1 MRYFIQFALLLLL
14 IQGAFAES
22 IEIKDFE
29 NSSQESR
36 YLDLIDN
43 IRCPVCQGQSIGGSN
58 SGLAKA
64 LREQVRKMILNDKSD
79 DDVYLFMI
87 ERYGDFVIFKPPINW
102 KTYLLWFTP
111 LIFLVL
117 FMVEPIVTA
126 LLLIITSIFYFGIYK
141 KITKHA
147 KVLGEIGPVYSSKAF
162 KLIDLAFNSIKEIKI
177 RNNGNYYLNL
187 FHPIAKLYTN
197 AQTNIQLYLFFPIGL
212 LEVFTFGIALIIIMY
227 LLANNENFLST
238 IPIIGLYAISLKR
251 ILPAINNI
259 YQQVTAYQYFKP
271 SFNLIYEDLLESR
284 KKEYSY
290 LGEQKDKFFFKK

>member
-22 IEIKDFE
+22 IEVNDFK

-58 SGLAKA
+58 SGLAKD

-79 DDVYLFMI
+79 NDIHLFMI

-117 FMVEPIVTA
+117 CFIYLIRIISKKRDFSPKSSAEIERA
-126 LLLIITSIFYFGIYK
+126 KNLLK
-141 KITKHA
+141 
-147 KVLGEIGPVYSSKAF
+147 
-162 KLIDLAFNSIKEIKI
+162 
-177 RNNGNYYLNL
+177 
-187 FHPIAKLYTN
+187 
-197 AQTNIQLYLFFPIGL
+197 
-212 LEVFTFGIALIIIMY
+212 
-227 LLANNENFLST
+227 
-238 IPIIGLYAISLKR
+238 
-251 ILPAINNI
+251 
-259 YQQVTAYQYFKP
+259 
-271 SFNLIYEDLLESR
+271 
-284 KKEYSY
+284 
-290 LGEQKDKFFFKK
+290 